1 MNSDKLL
8 ETHTGPATPSPDS
21 LEVLSPR
28 ISATYANIE
37 QDEPSL
43 KSYWLILQKRKWT
56 VIACTVVVATLAAIA
71 SFRQT
76 PLYAGATRLTINRE
90 NPDPLGF
97 SKGEA
102 DSEDYDY
109 SLTLET
115 QLQIMQS
122 DELLLDAAKQ
132 LQLDKNPAFVGK
144 VDTAKSAPA
153 QPQALDPQQEAML
166 LGRMHSGLSVSVVP
180 RTRIIE
186 IQFLSPDPKLAAQ
199 IANTLANVY
208 IEHNF
213 RTKFESTMQTSDW
226 LAKQLSDLQMRV
238 ETAQEKLVRY
248 QRENG
253 IVEINDKEDIITD
266 KLNDINKQ
274 LTEAEGDRIQKEA
287 RYRIASSGDASILAL
302 TEGHDTGQT
311 LMDKLRA
318 TRADLQT
325 QFAQLNTQ
333 FGPSY
338 PKVLEIQNQIREV
351 ESAIE
356 NERQKTVARMKS
368 DYEAALQREKLLR
381 AALERQKVE
390 ASNLNQ
396 RAIEYSLL
404 KRDVDTSRQLYE
416 GLLQKLKEAGVSA
429 GLRSSN
435 IQVIDIARVPLSPVK
450 PNIPRNVELGFLLG
464 LVGGV
469 VLAFGLEALDSTVR
483 TADEV
488 MAVSRL
494 PVLGII
500 PLEKSATDTHRLI
513 NRKKRSLRIASSG
526 TALITHTKPNS
537 EIAEAYKALRTS
549 VLLSSSG
556 MPPKIILVTSPLPK
570 EGKTTTA
577 VNMATA
583 LAQRGARVLLVDTDL
598 RRPALGRTFGMKSA
612 VGLSTLLTGG
622 SSNSEVI
629 FPTPEPNLFIV
640 PAGPIA
646 PHPSELL
653 HSQTMFDNIDKWQRQ
668 FDHVILDSPPILSV
682 TDAVLL
688 STRVNAVLLV
698 VHSGQTTKQ
707 ALKRTRDILL
717 QVKAR
722 MMGVVVNA
730 IDLSSPDYYHYY
742 YYGTKG
748 RSTVYYSEECARTG
762 EETKLQAT

>member
-8 ETHTGPATPSPDS
+8 ENQTGLATSPPDP
-21 LEVLSPR
+21 LEIAAPPHV
-28 ISATYANIE
+28 SATYANIE
-37 QDEPSL
+37 QEEPSL

-56 VIACTVVVATLAAIA
+56 VVACLVVVVTLAAIA

-76 PLYAGATRLTINRE
+76 PLYAGVTRLTIGRE

-102 DSEDYDY
+102 SSEDYDY

-115 QLQIMQS
+115 QLKIMQS
-122 DELLLDAAKQ
+122 DELLMGVAKQ
-132 LQLDKNPAFVGK
+132 LQLDKNPSFVGK
-144 VDTAKSAPA
+144 VTPPPA
-153 QPQALDPQQEAML
+153 AGQPQALDPQQEAML
-166 LGRMHSGLSVSVVP
+166 LGKMHGALSLSVIP
-180 RTRIIE
+180 RTRIVE

-199 IANTLANVY
+199 IANALANAY

-253 IVEINDKEDIITD
+253 IVEINDKENIITD
-266 KLNDINKQ
+266 KLTDVNKQ

-287 RYRIASSGDASILAL
+287 LYRMASSGDPSIVARSASNAGADSLL
-302 TEGHDTGQT
+302 E
-311 LMDKLRA
+311 KLRA
-318 TRADLQT
+318 SRAELRT
-325 QFAQLNTQ
+325 QYAQLSTQ

-338 PKVLEIQNQIREV
+338 PKVLEVQNQIKEV
-351 ESAIE
+351 DAAIE
-356 NERQKTVARMKS
+356 SERQKLLVRMKS
-368 DYEAALQREKLLR
+368 EYLAALQREKLLR
-381 AALERQKVE
+381 TALEQQKVE
-390 ASNLNQ
+390 ANNLSQ
-396 RAIEYSLL
+396 RAIEYNLL

-435 IQVIDIARVPLSPVK
+435 IQVVDVARVPLSPVK
-450 PNIPRNVELGFLLG
+450 PNIPRNIELGFLVG
-464 LVGGV
+464 LAGGIL
-469 VLAFGLEALDSTVR
+469 LAFALEALDSTVR

-488 MAVSRL
+488 QAISRL

-500 PLEKSATDTHRLI
+500 PLDRAATDARKLLHRKSRALPAGS
-513 NRKKRSLRIASSG
+513 NK
-526 TALITHTKPNS
+526 TAMITHVRPNS

-549 VLLSSSG
+549 VLLSTSG
-556 MPPKIILVTSPLPK
+556 TPPKTILITSALPK
-570 EGKTTTA
+570 EGKTTTS
-577 VNMATA
+577 VNVATA

-598 RRPALGRTFGMKSA
+598 RRPSVGKTLGMKPA

-622 SSNSEVI
+622 SKYDEVI
-629 FPTPEPNLFIV
+629 FPTVEPNLFVI
-640 PAGPIA
+640 PAGPIP

-653 HSQTMFDNIDKWQRQ
+653 HSQTMFENLEKWQQQ

-698 VHSGQTTKQ
+698 IHSGQTTKQ
-707 ALKRTRDILL
+707 ALKRSRDILV

-722 MMGVVVNA
+722 LMGVVVNA

-748 RSTVYYSEECARTG
+748 KSAVYYSESNSA
-762 EETKLQAT
+762 K

>member
-8 ETHTGPATPSPDS
+8 ETQTGIATSPPDS
-21 LEVLSPR
+21 LELATPR
-28 ISATYANIE
+28 VSATYANLE
-37 QDEPSL
+37 QEEPSL

-56 VIACTVVVATLAAIA
+56 VIACLVIVVTLAAIA

-76 PLYAGATRLTINRE
+76 PLYAGVTRLTIGRE

-102 DSEDYDY
+102 ASEDWDY

-115 QLQIMQS
+115 QLKIMQS
-122 DELLLDAAKQ
+122 DELLMGVAKQ
-132 LQLDKNPAFVGK
+132 LQLDKSPAFVGK
-144 VDTAKSAPA
+144 TTAPPA
-153 QPQALDPQQEAML
+153 TGEPQALTPQQESML
-166 LGRMHSGLSVSVVP
+166 LGKMHSALSLSVIP
-180 RTRIIE
+180 RTRIVE

-199 IANTLANVY
+199 IANALANAY

-238 ETAQEKLVRY
+238 ETAQERLVRY

-253 IVEINDKEDIITD
+253 IVEINDKENIITD
-266 KLNDINKQ
+266 KLNEVNKQ

-287 RYRIASSGDASILAL
+287 LYRMASSSDPSIVSRSNLGAGDELI
-302 TEGHDTGQT
+302 
-311 LMDKLRA
+311 DKLRSS
-318 TRADLQT
+318 RAELRT
-325 QFAQLNTQ
+325 QYAQLTTQ

-338 PKVLEIQNQIREV
+338 PKVLEVQNQIREL

-356 NERQKTVARMKS
+356 AERQKMLARMKN
-368 DYEAALQREKLLR
+368 DYLAALQREKLLR
-381 AALERQKVE
+381 TALEQQKVE
-390 ASNLNQ
+390 ANNLNQ
-396 RAIEYSLL
+396 RAIEYNLL

-435 IQVIDIARVPLSPVK
+435 IQVVDVARVPLSPVK
-450 PNIPRNVELGFLLG
+450 PNIPRNIELAF
-464 LVGGV
+464 LVGLAGGIL
-469 VLAFGLEALDSTVR
+469 LAFAIEALDSTVR

-488 MAVSRL
+488 QAIARM

-500 PLEKSATDTHRLI
+500 PLDRNTKEARKLLHRKTGALP
-513 NRKKRSLRIASSG
+513 AGSSR
-526 TALITHTKPNS
+526 TALITHVRPNS

-549 VLLSSSG
+549 VLLSTSG
-556 MPPKIILVTSPLPK
+556 TPPKTLLITSALPK
-570 EGKTTTA
+570 EGKTTTS
-577 VNMATA
+577 VNVATA

-598 RRPALGRTFGMKSA
+598 RRPSVGKTFGMKTS
-612 VGLSTLLTGG
+612 VGLSTLLSGG
-622 SSNSEVI
+622 SKYDEVI
-629 FPTPEPNLFIV
+629 FPTVEPNLFVV
-640 PAGPIA
+640 PAGPIP

-653 HSQTMFDNIDKWQRQ
+653 HSQTMFDNMEKWQQQ

-698 VHSGQTTKQ
+698 IHSGQTTKQ
-707 ALKRTRDILL
+707 ALKRSRDILV

-722 MMGVVVNA
+722 LMGVVVNA

-748 RSTVYYSEECARTG
+748 KSAVYYSEN
-762 EETKLQAT
+762 KSD